1 MKLLKKP
8 LVSLALLCVMLFSL
22 LQVSYAAG
30 MSVSAGQ
37 STVSVGRTVAFTIT
51 VPAGSEAWTYSV
63 AYSANLTLES
73 GDLAPMG
80 FEGDNRTNQLVFRAN
95 DTGTG
100 SDRKSVV

>member
-73 GDLAPMG
+73 GD
-80 FEGDNRTNQLVFRAN
+80 
-95 DTGTG
+95 
-100 SDRKSVV
+100 